1 MSEIMELA
9 GRSEEAAAASQR
21 ADALASQEAAN
32 SGGNASAPGRQP

>member
-9 GRSEEAAAASQR
+9 DRSEEAGAASQR

-32 SGGNASAPGRQP
+32 SCGNAPAPGRRP